1 MHYQSLI
8 MTIVACSLTPLL
20 GACERTQDQMT
31 PAATKQEGNQKAE
44 EYPSA
49 RNSENPDPSIGG
61 TNSATSRQDPQAPG
75 SSATN
80 PSGTGGTGNVS
91 GR

>member
-1 MHYQSLI
+1 MTYRQLM
-8 MTIVACSLTPLL
+8 MTIFALALMPLF

-31 PAATKQEGNQKAE
+31 PAAKQEQGTQKAQ

-49 RNSENPDPSIGG
+49 RNAENPDPSIGG
-61 TNSATSRQDPQAPG
+61 SNSATSRKDAPVP
-75 SSATN
+75 ATTPTP
-80 PSGTGGTGNVS
+80 PSGTA